1 MFNFSN
7 INKKLILILMI
18 SSYIITVL
26 AYCYRPA
33 NDLLIIAIILIT
45 LVSKIGASFLLHKI
59 TIDNTQKV
67 IKLRYTFFTRKVRI
81 DDIHSWGIRSY
92 SARSISS
99 YFIEFKTNTNS
110 IISYPISFSESTDS
124 GVKKYIGIFEKE
136 LSVKRVGL
144 NKVDTRGTIRGQPF
158 TMYLLF

>member
-1 MFNFSN
+1 MTIAYIAIAFS
-7 INKKLILILMI
+7 
-18 SSYIITVL
+18 
-26 AYCYRPA
+26 YCYRPS
-33 NDLLIIAIILIT
+33 NDLLIVAIIFIVLI
-45 LVSKIGASFLLHKI
+45 SKIGASFLLHKI
-59 TIDNTQKV
+59 TIDNTQRV

-124 GVKKYIGIFEKE
+124 GIKKYMAIFENE
-136 LSVKRVGL
+136 LSLKRIGL
-144 NKVDTRGTIRGQPF
+144 KKIDTRGTLRGQPF
-158 TMYLLF
+158 TMYILL